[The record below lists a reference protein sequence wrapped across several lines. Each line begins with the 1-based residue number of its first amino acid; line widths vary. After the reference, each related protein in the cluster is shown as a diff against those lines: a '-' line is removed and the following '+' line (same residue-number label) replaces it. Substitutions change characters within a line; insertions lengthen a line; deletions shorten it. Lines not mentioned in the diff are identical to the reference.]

1 MKKIRAEYA
10 LHVTA
15 DFAQARADI
24 DRFREEQ
31 QRHGIGIGVDMA
43 LARAKADMDAFRAR
57 QESNDVTVKVKT
69 KTDTSDLDKFL
80 KKLGDLPAG
89 PGGNALQFGGA
100 LALVGELPAATT
112 AVAQF
117 AGALQQLAGAGL
129 AVPGILA
136 GIGASVG
143 TLVLGLSGISDAY
156 TAVTKASQDSAQNQA
171 QNAQQAIAANNA
183 HRNAVVDEAQAEK
196 DRSRAVRD
204 ATQQL
209 EDLNLQLRGGQISE
223 AQAANNALRQRR
235 DLQKDLATGQI
246 KDQIDLQGR
255 LLDIQS
261 ADQSV
266 ADAHQ
271 RNIELQAKANDENAK
286 GVTNSDL
293 VVAAN
298 QRVTRSLETVQST
311 QAALDQQA
319 QGSTSQRAAAFA
331 LSQLSANGQELVKTL
346 AELRPQ
352 FQAFQ
357 GSIQDNLLAG
367 VSQSIKSLVAADL
380 PNLKTGM
387 GNIATAWNGILKQ
400 LGMSLS
406 SDSSKGFL
414 DHILGNTADAQNRL
428 KAAVDPIVHVLGV
441 LSAAGSNT
449 LPRLVDDFD
458 KLADRFDK
466 FISAADKD
474 GRLDKWIN
482 DGITGFEQVG
492 NILLNLGKSFT
503 DITRAAGGGEGLW
516 GTIEKATGKLHEFL
530 SSTEGQNKLKQWF
543 AEGRDEINNHIIPL
557 LQALPGLFKG
567 IVDAGTQI
575 ADVVVPPLRDISKFL
590 GEHPKLI
597 QDIVIAF
604 AAWKTIAGVSSLIGD
619 LEKISGLLGIAGT
632 GKGGKGGKGILG
644 KIGLISIAG
653 VALNALLDDSSTPPA
668 PPGAPP
674 SDQGLPSG
682 QVPTGQLPAGQ
693 ATPFGQVP
701 VLPPK
706 DVASVVAGAAVG
718 AVTGGPAGAAA
729 GAFAA
734 EPGVSPSNLP
744 QAQKDLQT
752 LLQAIP
758 QLNDDNLKPIADALG
773 VSVGDLRK
781 MPRDELIKRYNAAI
795 ATGAPPPA
803 QDPTHGLLTPPGF
816 TTGGVL
822 PGYSPGKDN
831 LLGVVNGNAIK
842 LAGGEGI
849 IRPEVVRKIG
859 PAAIHALNGFAG
871 GAVIDQ
877 FGNPVDPGMLL
888 GPSTPMP
895 DPSAPIAPN
904 PSGGGALPAIQTAI
918 GGLQGPLS
926 GLVSGAVNGSGIP
939 GLSSIPGLGGI
950 PGATPGA
957 AGLTPGLAGLA
968 QAGNNPNAQAA
979 WQSQTASYLGN
990 WGGQLL
996 AGLGSAFY
1004 TGILGFFGL
1013 GNSILSPSN
1022 PWFQDATKSLGGL
1035 GALGLGG
1042 TPGGTPALGT
1052 QTITLGDGSTVQI
1065 PTFGTSTGVPGVPG
1079 APRAVAPS
1087 GPGSQAA
1094 INAANQLAGK
1104 PYIAG
1109 GHIGPDGTDC
1119 SGLVSWVVNAYTGN
1133 PGSTNR
1139 TATPTEGPWLA
1150 AKGAVI
1156 VTDPSQIPPGV
1167 LAIGWNASH
1176 TAGTLPNG
1184 NNFESSTPGAP
1195 IVVGPNASGY
1205 RSKQF
1210 TNWAYFP
1217 AAASAPA
1224 NVSVPGQDAQQPF
1237 KPSDVPPTSLQ
1248 PSAFLG
1254 AGTPDAAGEYANP
1267 PYQGGKDWTWDPA
1280 TTRWKPPAAPAT
1292 VHDVGG
1298 WHMPDEL
1305 SLNLTKKPEAVLT
1318 PDESKAHIQLAQ
1330 AAVAQQKQ
1338 PRPQV
1343 PDAHLMQPPPAPA
1356 QVAPTPAQQEPQAAP
1371 PPPAQVAPTGGP
1383 APIGAGATSDDHLLP
1398 AVSTGIQS
1406 GFAAA
1411 GNAVS
1416 AIAGALS
1423 GGAGGGGG
1431 LIQGGFA
1438 QLGKI
1443 ATGFANVG
1451 ASMLVGSVPGSFG
1464 DPNLPAGG
1472 ATLRPPQMTP
1482 HTAPLGNNYIFNGI
1496 ESEKVVDE
1504 LRLKDAQ
1511 DQQALLA
1518 TSRG

>member
-1 MKKIRAEYA
+1 MKKVRAEYA

-156 TAVTKASQDSAQNQA
+156 SAVTKASQDSAQNQA

-271 RNIELQAKANDENAK
+271 RNIELQAKANEENAK
-286 GVTNSDL
+286 GVTGSDQ

-298 QRVTRSLETVQST
+298 ERVTRSLETVQST
-311 QAALDQQA
+311 QAALDAQA

-400 LGMSLS
+400 LGTSLS
-406 SDSSKGFL
+406 SDSTKGFL
-414 DHILGNTADAQNRL
+414 DRILGNTADAQNRL

-492 NILLNLGKSFT
+492 TILLNLGKSFT
-503 DITRAAGGGEGLW
+503 DITKAAGGGAGLW
-516 GTIEKATGKLHEFL
+516 GTIEQATGKLHEFL

-543 AEGRDEINNHIIPL
+543 AEGSDEINNHIIPL

-575 ADVVVPPLRDISKFL
+575 ANVVVPPLRDISKFL

-734 EPGVSPSNLP
+734 EPGVSPSTLP

-816 TTGGVL
+816 AGGGVL

-831 LLGVVNGNAIK
+831 LLGVVNGRAIK

-849 IRPEVVRKIG
+849 LKPEVVKKVG
-859 PAAIHALNGFAG
+859 AGFVHALNGFAG

-877 FGNPVDPGMLL
+877 FGNPVDPGMLP

-904 PSGGGALPAIQTAI
+904 PTGGGINPII
-918 GGLQGPLS
+918 S
-926 GLVSGAVNGSGIP
+926 SLVSGLGAPISNIAGLIP
-939 GLSSIPGLGGI
+939 GVNNPSGTQQNPT
-950 PGATPGA
+950 AA
-957 AGLTPGLAGLA
+957 AGLTPGLAGLRQIASIDDPQSRDLA
-968 QAGNNPNAQAA
+968 QKA
-979 WQSQTASYLGN
+979 WDTQTTSYLGQ
-990 WGGQLL
+990 WGGNLL
-996 AGLGSAFY
+996 AGLATTAY
-1004 TGILGFFGL
+1004 TGVLGFFGL
-1013 GNSILSPSN
+1013 QNSILSPSN
-1022 PWFQDATKSLGGL
+1022 PWFQDATKSLGIFNNIT
-1035 GALGLGG
+1035 G
-1042 TPGGTPALGT
+1042 TTGDSPQVGT
-1052 QTITLGDGSTVQI
+1052 QTITLGDGSTIQV

-1079 APRAVAPS
+1079 VPRAVAPS

-1094 INAANQLAGK
+1094 ITAANQLAGK

-1109 GHIGPDGTDC
+1109 GHVGPDGTDC

-1195 IVVGPNASGY
+1195 IVVGPSASGY

-1237 KPSDVPPTSLQ
+1237 KPADVPPTSLQ

-1280 TTRWKPPAAPAT
+1280 TTRWKPPAAAAT

-1371 PPPAQVAPTGGP
+1371 PPPAAVAPTGGP

-1416 AIAGALS
+1416 AIAGALT

-1431 LIQGGFA
+1431 MIQGLFA
-1438 QLGKI
+1438 QAGKI
-1443 ATGFANVG
+1443 ATGVANVG